1 MRRGLG
7 MWRLA
12 WRGDDE
18 CPRIVVRKGEAP
30 KMLDVQ
36 EINIGIHWSFHP
48 TSPRQFGDSA
58 LPNLVFKIW
67 SASMIYPGNW
77 CPQLSHKTNPTK
89 SIKSPQP
96 PFSLAFQV
104 QWRLNAFAR
113 NLASEDLPR
122 PFLTPYV
129 PGLTV
134 LIPHYGEQI
143 LLRRRDLE
151 IAVANAGEEVPLIAW
166 LEKRPPGSSVLGCF
180 RVFRGVR
187 PGIFFGKTVVPW
199 VPAGTPVQHIFHG
212 GSGEGTRYQ

>member
-1 MRRGLG
+1 
-7 MWRLA
+7 
-12 WRGDDE
+12 
-18 CPRIVVRKGEAP
+18 
-30 KMLDVQ
+30 
-36 EINIGIHWSFHP
+36 
-48 TSPRQFGDSA
+48 
-58 LPNLVFKIW
+58 
-67 SASMIYPGNW
+67 MIYPDN

-96 PFSLAFQV
+96 PFSFAFQV

-180 RVFRGVR
+180 RDFRGVR
-187 PGIFFGKTVVPW
+187 PGIFLARQLCHEYLLQGP
-199 VPAGTPVQHIFHG
+199 QCCNIFFTEVLERGRGINKHG
-212 GSGEGTRYQ
+212 RHGQFQDRIGWTHTTIYHL